1 MRKDSVKSRQYY
13 FDYKALEQPIKP
25 VTEARY
31 TRGRSGKTKY
41 SVSPLGQKIDMNTQA
56 ITDEKRKMRRCKDVW
71 EVSTNS
77 YRMDE
82 HFAMFPERLIDPC
95 ILAGSKEGGVVLDPF
110 FGSGT
115 TGAAAKRLGRSC
127 IGIDINPRYIE
138 KAEERIARVIPE
150 KPQENRS
157 DSDSKTTAGGG
168 TK

>member
-1 MRKDSVKSRQYY
+1 
-13 FDYKALEQPIKP
+13 
-25 VTEARY
+25 
-31 TRGRSGKTKY
+31 
-41 SVSPLGQKIDMNTQA
+41 
-56 ITDEKRKMRRCKDVW
+56 
-71 EVSTNS
+71 
-77 YRMDE
+77 MDE
-82 HFAMFPERLIDPC
+82 HFAMFPERLIEPC